1 MSHLHK
7 YPFPETLFSF
17 CHPSVNLS
25 SLRFKHSKSSW
36 GFVLPFI
43 DIDSTVFSQFL
54 TNEFPGPFHSI
65 SSHLHLL
72 DKGF

>member
-7 YPFPETLFSF
+7 YPFPDTFFLF
-17 CHPSVNLS
+17 CHASVNVS
-25 SLRFKHSKSSW
+25 SLPDIPGLLG

-54 TNEFPGPFHSI
+54 TNEFPGLFHDL
-65 SSHLHLL
+65 SSHLCLL
-72 DKGF
+72 DKDFQ